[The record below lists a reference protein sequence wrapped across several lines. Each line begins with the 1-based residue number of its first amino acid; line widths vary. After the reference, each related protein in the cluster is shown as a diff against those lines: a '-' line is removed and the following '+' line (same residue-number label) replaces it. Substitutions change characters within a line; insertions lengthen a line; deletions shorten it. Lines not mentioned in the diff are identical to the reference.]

1 MFSGIFR
8 ISVSTVPACLRRSS
22 SFATLAAQPVVAS
35 NNAVIEHAN
44 ILVFIGPPKNENRVA
59 VTPSWQPTSKP
70 FAHGGTA
77 THGLP
82 IEKSSPRSLRAP
94 FQTDQV
100 FQCLHWHLR
109 IKPPTSKTK
118 NRSHVTDGKIG
129 GLLQTILYRQRKR
142 ADSLRVRA
150 KKSAR
155 RVPRV
160 NERYGD
166 VSPTD

>member
-22 SFATLAAQPVVAS
+22 SFATLAAQPAVAS

-44 ILVFIGPPKNENRVA
+44 ILVFIGPPKNENTVA
-59 VTPSWQPTSKP
+59 VTPSWQPTSKR

-82 IEKSSPRSLRAP
+82 TEKSSPRSLRAP

-129 GLLQTILYRQRKR
+129 GLLQTILYRLRKR
-142 ADSLRVRA
+142 ADSLACQGEKER
-150 KKSAR
+150 KKS
-155 RVPRV
+155 PK
-160 NERYGD
+160 GQ
-166 VSPTD
+166 